1 MEEVGHGHL
10 DHSDGDD
17 KLESGSNCN
26 PDDQTINQDN
36 HDDARNVSFH
46 KQEGTREPTGRK
58 RK

>member
-1 MEEVGHGHL
+1 MRHGHL